1 MSIIKSIQLVSDDNK
16 NGKFEIGDLVL
27 YAPYYVDGDG
37 SWIMNGDLGIVMD
50 ITSENE
56 KQYQVVKV
64 SWINS
69 DNDTVDMCSD
79 ILKKINSEDLFE

>member
-1 MSIIKSIQLVSDDNK
+1 VSDDNK
-16 NGKFEIGDLVL
+16 NDKFKIGDLVL
-27 YAPYYVDGDG
+27 YAPYYIDDEG
-37 SWIMNGDLGIVMD
+37 SWIMSGDLGIVTN

-69 DNDTVDMCSD
+69 ENDTVDMCSD
-79 ILKKINSEDLFE
+79 ILKKITSEDLFE